1 MIDYKLLKENN
12 INPKCFRKVK
22 SAIIVNNE
30 YVLKENKG
38 NNKVFSYLDARNFNY
53 YPSNRVLSLKYVLYE
68 YLKDY
73 NISDDER
80 AIELIDL
87 VSLLHS
93 KTTRYISVSIDD
105 YKKIY
110 EDIDNKINKLYSYY
124 SDLNE
129 LIEQEIYMSPSYYLL
144 VRNVSKVY
152 SSLNYCKNEL
162 DNWYELVKESKK
174 ERVVLIHNNLSLD
187 HLIRNENSYLISWDK
202 KLYDNRYQ
210 ENDKYNSTELKYN
223 NKSVTIEDGFTTYK
237 DNDEDTNDYDI
248 YVISTDKY
256 LYQVDKDNL
265 KLERVSDKKII
276 NSKYINNDKKMKIK
290 DILNMKDIMK

>member
-12 INPKCFRKVK
+12 INPKYFKKVK
-22 SAIIVNNE
+22 SATLVNNE

-53 YPSNRVLSLKYVLYE
+53 YPSNKVLSDKYVLYE

-80 AIELIDL
+80 AIELINL

-93 KTTRYISVSIDD
+93 KTTRYNSISIDD

-110 EDIDNKINKLYSYY
+110 EDIDSKIDKLYSYY

-129 LIEQEIYMSPSYYLL
+129 LIEQEIYMSPSNYLL
-144 VRNVSKVY
+144 VRNISKIY

-174 ERVVLIHNNLSLD
+174 ERVALIHNNLSLD

-202 KLYDNRYQ
+202 SKFDNPIYDLYNFYKNNYEKIEFSSLLEIYQKRYPLKQ
-210 ENDKYNSTELKYN
+210 NELKLFFILISLPDKIEFTNNDYN
-223 NKSVTIEDGFTTYK
+223 NCKLV
-237 DNDEDTNDYDI
+237 
-248 YVISTDKY
+248 DKMLDY
-256 LYQVDKDNL
+256 LYKTD
-265 KLERVSDKKII
+265 SII
-276 NSKYINNDKKMKIK
+276 SPYYPKNEEEE
-290 DILNMKDIMK
+290 

>member
-12 INPKCFRKVK
+12 INPKCFKKVK
-22 SAIIVNNE
+22 SATLVNNE

-38 NNKVFSYLDARNFNY
+38 NNKVFSYLDARGFNY
-53 YPSNRVLSLKYVLYE
+53 YPSNKVLSDKYVLYE

-80 AIELIDL
+80 AIELINL

-93 KTTRYISVSIDD
+93 KTTRYNSVSIDD

-110 EDIDNKINKLYSYY
+110 EEIDNKIDKLYSYY

-129 LIEQEIYMSPSYYLL
+129 LIEQEIYMSPSNYLL
-144 VRNVSKVY
+144 VRNISKIY

-162 DNWYELVKESKK
+162 DNWYELVKDNKK
-174 ERVVLIHNNLSLD
+174 ERVALIHNNLCLD

-202 KLYDNRYQ
+202 SKFDNPIYDLYNFYKNNYEKVEFSSLLELYQKRYPLKQ
-210 ENDKYNSTELKYN
+210 NELKLFFILISLPDKIEFTN
-223 NKSVTIEDGFTTYK
+223 NDFNNCKLV
-237 DNDEDTNDYDI
+237 
-248 YVISTDKY
+248 DKMLDY
-256 LYQVDKDNL
+256 LYKTD
-265 KLERVSDKKII
+265 SII
-276 NSKYINNDKKMKIK
+276 SPYYPKNEEEE
-290 DILNMKDIMK
+290 

>member
-12 INPKCFRKVK
+12 INPKYFKKVK
-22 SAIIVNNE
+22 SATLINNE

-38 NNKVFSYLDARNFNY
+38 NNKVFSYLDARNFNN
-53 YPSNRVLSLKYVLYE
+53 YPSNKVLSDKYVLYE

-80 AIELIDL
+80 AIELINL

-93 KTTRYISVSIDD
+93 KTTRYNSISIDD

-110 EDIDNKINKLYSYY
+110 EDIDNKIDKLYSYY

-129 LIEQEIYMSPSYYLL
+129 LIEQEIYMSPSNYLL
-144 VRNVSKVY
+144 VRNISKVY

-174 ERVVLIHNNLSLD
+174 ERVALIHNNLSLD

-202 KLYDNRYQ
+202 SKFDNPIYDLYNFYKNNYEKIEFSSLLEIYQKRYPLKQ
-210 ENDKYNSTELKYN
+210 NELKLFFILISLPDKIEFTN
-223 NKSVTIEDGFTTYK
+223 NDFNNCKLV
-237 DNDEDTNDYDI
+237 
-248 YVISTDKY
+248 DKMLDY
-256 LYQVDKDNL
+256 LYKTD
-265 KLERVSDKKII
+265 SII
-276 NSKYINNDKKMKIK
+276 SPYYPKNEEEE
-290 DILNMKDIMK
+290 

>member
-12 INPKCFRKVK
+12 INPKYFKKVK
-22 SAIIVNNE
+22 SATLVNNE

-38 NNKVFSYLDARNFNY
+38 NNKVFSYLDARGFNY
-53 YPSNRVLSLKYVLYE
+53 YPSNKVLSDKYVLYE

-80 AIELIDL
+80 AIELINL

-93 KTTRYISVSIDD
+93 KTTRYNSVSIDD

-110 EDIDNKINKLYSYY
+110 EEIDNKIDKLYSYY

-129 LIEQEIYMSPSYYLL
+129 LIEQEIYMSPSNYLL
-144 VRNVSKVY
+144 VRNISKIY

-162 DNWYELVKESKK
+162 DNWYELVKDNKK
-174 ERVVLIHNNLSLD
+174 ERVALIHNNLSLD

-202 KLYDNRYQ
+202 SKFDNPIYDLYNFYKNNYEKVEFSSLLEIYQKRYPLKQ
-210 ENDKYNSTELKYN
+210 NELKLFFILISLPDKIEFTN
-223 NKSVTIEDGFTTYK
+223 NDFNNCKLV
-237 DNDEDTNDYDI
+237 
-248 YVISTDKY
+248 DKMLDY
-256 LYQVDKDNL
+256 LYKTD
-265 KLERVSDKKII
+265 SII
-276 NSKYINNDKKMKIK
+276 SPYYPKNEEEE
-290 DILNMKDIMK
+290 

>member
-12 INPKCFRKVK
+12 INPKYFKKVK
-22 SAIIVNNE
+22 SATLVNNE

-53 YPSNRVLSLKYVLYE
+53 YPSNKVLSDKYILYE

-80 AIELIDL
+80 AIELINL

-93 KTTRYISVSIDD
+93 KTTRYNSVSIDD

-110 EDIDNKINKLYSYY
+110 EDIDNKIDKLYSYY

-129 LIEQEIYMSPSYYLL
+129 LIEQEIYMSPSNYLL
-144 VRNVSKVY
+144 VRNISKIY

-162 DNWYELVKESKK
+162 DNWYELVKDNKK
-174 ERVVLIHNNLSLD
+174 ERVALIHNNLSLD

-202 KLYDNRYQ
+202 SKFDNPIYDLYNFYKSNYEKVEFSSLLELYQKRYPLKQ
-210 ENDKYNSTELKYN
+210 NELKLFFILISLPDKIEFTN
-223 NKSVTIEDGFTTYK
+223 NDFNNCKLV
-237 DNDEDTNDYDI
+237 
-248 YVISTDKY
+248 DKMLDY
-256 LYQVDKDNL
+256 LYKTD
-265 KLERVSDKKII
+265 SII
-276 NSKYINNDKKMKIK
+276 SPYYPKNEEEE
-290 DILNMKDIMK
+290 

>member
-12 INPKCFRKVK
+12 INPKYFKKVK
-22 SAIIVNNE
+22 SATLVNNE

-53 YPSNRVLSLKYVLYE
+53 YPSNKVLSDKYVLYE

-80 AIELIDL
+80 AIELINL

-93 KTTRYISVSIDD
+93 KTTRYNSVSIDD

-110 EDIDNKINKLYSYY
+110 EEIDNKIDKLYSYY

-129 LIEQEIYMSPSYYLL
+129 LIEQEIYMSPSNYLL
-144 VRNVSKVY
+144 VRNISKIY

-162 DNWYELVKESKK
+162 DNWYELVKDNKK
-174 ERVVLIHNNLSLD
+174 ERVALIHNNLSLD

-202 KLYDNRYQ
+202 SKFDNPIYDLYNFYKNNYEKVEFSSLLEIYQKRYPLKQ
-210 ENDKYNSTELKYN
+210 NELKLFFILISLPDKIEFTN
-223 NKSVTIEDGFTTYK
+223 NDFNNCKLV
-237 DNDEDTNDYDI
+237 
-248 YVISTDKY
+248 DKMLDY
-256 LYQVDKDNL
+256 LYKTD
-265 KLERVSDKKII
+265 SII
-276 NSKYINNDKKMKIK
+276 SPYYPKNEEEE
-290 DILNMKDIMK
+290 

>member
-12 INPKCFRKVK
+12 INPKYFKKVK
-22 SAIIVNNE
+22 SATLVNNE

-38 NNKVFSYLDARNFNY
+38 NNKVFSYLDARGFNY
-53 YPSNRVLSLKYVLYE
+53 YPSNKVLSDKYVLYE

-80 AIELIDL
+80 AIELINL

-93 KTTRYISVSIDD
+93 KTTRYNSISIDD

-110 EDIDNKINKLYSYY
+110 EDIDNKIDKLYSYY

-129 LIEQEIYMSPSYYLL
+129 LIEQEIYMSPSNYLL
-144 VRNVSKVY
+144 VRNISKIY

-174 ERVVLIHNNLSLD
+174 QRVALIHNNLSLD

-202 KLYDNRYQ
+202 SKFDNPIYDLYNFY
-210 ENDKYNSTELKYN
+210 KN
-223 NKSVTIEDGFTTYK
+223 NYEKIE
-237 DNDEDTNDYDI
+237 
-248 YVISTDKY
+248 
-256 LYQVDKDNL
+256 
-265 KLERVSDKKII
+265 
-276 NSKYINNDKKMKIK
+276 
-290 DILNMKDIMK
+290 

>member
-12 INPKCFRKVK
+12 INPKYFKKVK
-22 SAIIVNNE
+22 SATLVNNE

-53 YPSNRVLSLKYVLYE
+53 YPSNKMLSDKYVLYE

-80 AIELIDL
+80 AIELINL

-93 KTTRYISVSIDD
+93 KTTRYNSISIDD

-110 EDIDNKINKLYSYY
+110 EDIDNKIDKLYSYY

-129 LIEQEIYMSPSYYLL
+129 LIEQEIYMSPSNYLL
-144 VRNVSKVY
+144 VRNISKIY

-162 DNWYELVKESKK
+162 DNWYELVKDNKK
-174 ERVVLIHNNLSLD
+174 ERVALIHNNLSLD

-202 KLYDNRYQ
+202 SKFDNPIYDLYNFYKNNYEKIEFSSLLEIYQKRYPLKQ
-210 ENDKYNSTELKYN
+210 NELKLFFILISLPDKIEFTN
-223 NKSVTIEDGFTTYK
+223 NDFNNCKLV
-237 DNDEDTNDYDI
+237 
-248 YVISTDKY
+248 DKMLDY
-256 LYQVDKDNL
+256 LYKTD
-265 KLERVSDKKII
+265 SII
-276 NSKYINNDKKMKIK
+276 SPYYPKNEEEE
-290 DILNMKDIMK
+290 

>member
-12 INPKCFRKVK
+12 INPKYFKKVK
-22 SAIIVNNE
+22 SAILVNNE

-38 NNKVFSYLDARNFNY
+38 NNKVFSYLDARGFNY
-53 YPSNRVLSLKYVLYE
+53 YPSNKVLSDKYVLYE

-80 AIELIDL
+80 AIELINL

-93 KTTRYISVSIDD
+93 KTTRYNSVSIDD

-110 EDIDNKINKLYSYY
+110 EEIDNKIDKLYSYY

-129 LIEQEIYMSPSYYLL
+129 LIEQEIYMSPSNYLL
-144 VRNVSKVY
+144 VRNISKIY

-162 DNWYELVKESKK
+162 DNWYELVKDNKK
-174 ERVVLIHNNLSLD
+174 ERVALIHNNLSLD

-202 KLYDNRYQ
+202 SKFDNPIYDLYNFYKNNYEKVEFSSLLEIYQKRYPLKQ
-210 ENDKYNSTELKYN
+210 NELKLFFILISLPDKIEFTN
-223 NKSVTIEDGFTTYK
+223 NDFNNCKLV
-237 DNDEDTNDYDI
+237 
-248 YVISTDKY
+248 DKMLDY
-256 LYQVDKDNL
+256 LYKTD
-265 KLERVSDKKII
+265 SII
-276 NSKYINNDKKMKIK
+276 SPYYPKNEEEE
-290 DILNMKDIMK
+290 

>member
-12 INPKCFRKVK
+12 INPKYFKKVK
-22 SAIIVNNE
+22 SATLVNNE

-53 YPSNRVLSLKYVLYE
+53 YPSNKVLSDKYVLYE

-80 AIELIDL
+80 AIELINL

-93 KTTRYISVSIDD
+93 KTTRYNSISIDD

-110 EDIDNKINKLYSYY
+110 EDIDNKIDKLYSYY

-129 LIEQEIYMSPSYYLL
+129 LIEQEIYMSPSNYLL
-144 VRNVSKVY
+144 VRNISKIY

-162 DNWYELVKESKK
+162 DNWYELVKDNKK
-174 ERVVLIHNNLSLD
+174 ERVALIHNNLSLD

-202 KLYDNRYQ
+202 SKFDNPIYDLYNFYKNNYEKIEFSSLLELYQKRYPLKQ
-210 ENDKYNSTELKYN
+210 NELKLFFILISLPDKIEFTN
-223 NKSVTIEDGFTTYK
+223 NDFNNCKLV
-237 DNDEDTNDYDI
+237 
-248 YVISTDKY
+248 DKMLDY
-256 LYQVDKDNL
+256 LYKTD
-265 KLERVSDKKII
+265 SII
-276 NSKYINNDKKMKIK
+276 SPYYPKNEEEE
-290 DILNMKDIMK
+290 

>member
-12 INPKCFRKVK
+12 INPKYFKKIK
-22 SAIIVNNE
+22 SATLVNNE

-38 NNKVFSYLDARNFNY
+38 NNKVFSYLDARGFNY
-53 YPSNRVLSLKYVLYE
+53 YPSNKVLSDKYVLYE

-80 AIELIDL
+80 AIELINL

-93 KTTRYISVSIDD
+93 KTTRYNSISIDD

-129 LIEQEIYMSPSYYLL
+129 LIEQEIYMSPSNYLL
-144 VRNVSKVY
+144 VRNISKIY

-162 DNWYELVKESKK
+162 DNWYELVKDNKK
-174 ERVVLIHNNLSLD
+174 ERVALIHNNLSLD

-202 KLYDNRYQ
+202 SKFDNPIYDLYNFYKNNYEKIEFSSLLELYQKRYPLKQ
-210 ENDKYNSTELKYN
+210 NELKLFFILISLPDKIEFTN
-223 NKSVTIEDGFTTYK
+223 NDFNNCKLV
-237 DNDEDTNDYDI
+237 
-248 YVISTDKY
+248 DKMLDY
-256 LYQVDKDNL
+256 LYKTD
-265 KLERVSDKKII
+265 SII
-276 NSKYINNDKKMKIK
+276 SPYYPKNEEEE
-290 DILNMKDIMK
+290 

>member
-12 INPKCFRKVK
+12 INPKYFKKVK
-22 SAIIVNNE
+22 SATLVNNE

-53 YPSNRVLSLKYVLYE
+53 YPSNKVLSDKYVLYE

-80 AIELIDL
+80 AIELINL

-93 KTTRYISVSIDD
+93 KTTRYNSISIDD

-110 EDIDNKINKLYSYY
+110 EDIDNKIDKLYSYY

-129 LIEQEIYMSPSYYLL
+129 LIEQEIYMSPSNYLL
-144 VRNVSKVY
+144 VRNISKIY

-174 ERVVLIHNNLSLD
+174 ERVALIHNNLSLD

-202 KLYDNRYQ
+202 SKFDNPIYDLYNFYKNNYEKIEFSSLLEIYQKRYPLKQ
-210 ENDKYNSTELKYN
+210 NELKLFFILISLPDKIEFTN
-223 NKSVTIEDGFTTYK
+223 NDFNNCKLV
-237 DNDEDTNDYDI
+237 
-248 YVISTDKY
+248 DKMLDY
-256 LYQVDKDNL
+256 LYKTD
-265 KLERVSDKKII
+265 SII
-276 NSKYINNDKKMKIK
+276 SPYYPKNEEEE
-290 DILNMKDIMK
+290 

>member
-12 INPKCFRKVK
+12 INPKYFKKIK
-22 SAIIVNNE
+22 SATLVNNE

-38 NNKVFSYLDARNFNY
+38 NNKVFSYLDARGFNY
-53 YPSNRVLSLKYVLYE
+53 YPSNKVLSDKYVLYE

-80 AIELIDL
+80 AIELINL

-93 KTTRYISVSIDD
+93 KTTRYNSVSIDD

-110 EDIDNKINKLYSYY
+110 EDIDNKIDKLYSYY

-129 LIEQEIYMSPSYYLL
+129 LIEQEIYMSPSNYLL
-144 VRNVSKVY
+144 VRNISKIY

-162 DNWYELVKESKK
+162 DNWYELVKDNKK
-174 ERVVLIHNNLSLD
+174 ERVALIHNNLSLD

-202 KLYDNRYQ
+202 SKFDNPIYDLYNFYKNNYEKIEFSSLLEIYQKRYPLKQ
-210 ENDKYNSTELKYN
+210 NELKLFFILISLPDKIEFTN
-223 NKSVTIEDGFTTYK
+223 NDFNNCKLV
-237 DNDEDTNDYDI
+237 
-248 YVISTDKY
+248 DKMLDY
-256 LYQVDKDNL
+256 LYKTD
-265 KLERVSDKKII
+265 SII
-276 NSKYINNDKKMKIK
+276 SPYYPKNEEEE
-290 DILNMKDIMK
+290 

>member
-12 INPKCFRKVK
+12 INPKYFKKIK
-22 SAIIVNNE
+22 SATLVNNE

-38 NNKVFSYLDARNFNY
+38 NNKVFSYLDARGFNY
-53 YPSNRVLSLKYVLYE
+53 YPSNKVLSDKYVLYE

-80 AIELIDL
+80 AIELINL

-93 KTTRYISVSIDD
+93 KTTRYNSVSIDD

-110 EDIDNKINKLYSYY
+110 EEIDNKIDKLYSYY

-129 LIEQEIYMSPSYYLL
+129 LIEQEIYMSPSNYLL
-144 VRNVSKVY
+144 VRNISKIY

-162 DNWYELVKESKK
+162 DNWYELVKDNKK
-174 ERVVLIHNNLSLD
+174 ERVALIHNNLSLD

-202 KLYDNRYQ
+202 SKFDNPIYDLYNFYKSNYEKIEFSSLLELYQKRYPLKQ
-210 ENDKYNSTELKYN
+210 NELKLFFILISLPDKIEFTN
-223 NKSVTIEDGFTTYK
+223 NDFNNCKLV
-237 DNDEDTNDYDI
+237 
-248 YVISTDKY
+248 DKMLDY
-256 LYQVDKDNL
+256 LYKTD
-265 KLERVSDKKII
+265 SII
-276 NSKYINNDKKMKIK
+276 SPYYPKNEEEE
-290 DILNMKDIMK
+290 

>member
-12 INPKCFRKVK
+12 INPKYFKKVK
-22 SAIIVNNE
+22 SATLVNNE

-38 NNKVFSYLDARNFNY
+38 NNKVFSYLDARGFNY
-53 YPSNRVLSLKYVLYE
+53 YPSNKVLSDKYVLYE

-80 AIELIDL
+80 AIELINL

-93 KTTRYISVSIDD
+93 KTTRYNSISIDD

-110 EDIDNKINKLYSYY
+110 EDIDNKIDKLYSYY

-129 LIEQEIYMSPSYYLL
+129 LIEQEIYMSPSNYLL
-144 VRNVSKVY
+144 VRNISKIY

-162 DNWYELVKESKK
+162 DNWYELVKDNKK
-174 ERVVLIHNNLSLD
+174 ERVALIHNNLSLD

-202 KLYDNRYQ
+202 SKFDNPIYDLYNFYKSNYEKIEFSSLLELYQKRYPLKQ
-210 ENDKYNSTELKYN
+210 NELKLFFILISLPDKIEFTN
-223 NKSVTIEDGFTTYK
+223 NDFNNCKLV
-237 DNDEDTNDYDI
+237 
-248 YVISTDKY
+248 DKMLDY
-256 LYQVDKDNL
+256 LYKTD
-265 KLERVSDKKII
+265 SII
-276 NSKYINNDKKMKIK
+276 SPYYPKNEEEE
-290 DILNMKDIMK
+290 

>member
-12 INPKCFRKVK
+12 PKYFKKVK
-22 SAIIVNNE
+22 SATLINNE

-38 NNKVFSYLDARNFNY
+38 NNKVFSYLDARNFNN
-53 YPSNRVLSLKYVLYE
+53 YPSNKVLSDKYVLYE

-80 AIELIDL
+80 AIELINL

-93 KTTRYISVSIDD
+93 KTTRYNSISIDD

-110 EDIDNKINKLYSYY
+110 EDIDNKIDKLYSYY

-129 LIEQEIYMSPSYYLL
+129 LIEQEIYMSPSNYLL
-144 VRNVSKVY
+144 VRNISKVY

-174 ERVVLIHNNLSLD
+174 ERVALIHNNLSLD

-202 KLYDNRYQ
+202 SKFDNPIYDLYNFYKNNYEKIEFSSLLEIYQKRYPLKQ
-210 ENDKYNSTELKYN
+210 NELKLFFILISLPDKIEFTN
-223 NKSVTIEDGFTTYK
+223 NDFNNCKLV
-237 DNDEDTNDYDI
+237 
-248 YVISTDKY
+248 DKMLDY
-256 LYQVDKDNL
+256 LYKTD
-265 KLERVSDKKII
+265 SII
-276 NSKYINNDKKMKIK
+276 SPYYPKNEEEE
-290 DILNMKDIMK
+290 

>member
-12 INPKCFRKVK
+12 INPKYFKKVK
-22 SAIIVNNE
+22 SATLVNNE

-38 NNKVFSYLDARNFNY
+38 NNKVFSYLDARGFNY
-53 YPSNRVLSLKYVLYE
+53 YPSNKVLSDKYVLYE

-80 AIELIDL
+80 AIELINL

-93 KTTRYISVSIDD
+93 KTTRYNSISIDD

-110 EDIDNKINKLYSYY
+110 EEIDNKIDKLYSYY

-129 LIEQEIYMSPSYYLL
+129 LIEQEIYMSPSNYLL
-144 VRNVSKVY
+144 VRNISKIY

-162 DNWYELVKESKK
+162 DNWYELVKDNKK
-174 ERVVLIHNNLSLD
+174 ERVALIHNNLSLD

-202 KLYDNRYQ
+202 SKFDNPIYDLYNFYKSNYEKIEFSSLLELYQKRYPLKQ
-210 ENDKYNSTELKYN
+210 NELKLFFILISLPDKIEFTN
-223 NKSVTIEDGFTTYK
+223 NDFNNCKLVGKMLD
-237 DNDEDTNDYDI
+237 
-248 YVISTDKY
+248 Y
-256 LYQVDKDNL
+256 LYKTDN
-265 KLERVSDKKII
+265 II
-276 NSKYINNDKKMKIK
+276 SPYYPKNEEEE
-290 DILNMKDIMK
+290 

>member
-12 INPKCFRKVK
+12 INPKYFKKVK
-22 SAIIVNNE
+22 SATLVNNE

-38 NNKVFSYLDARNFNY
+38 NNKVFSYLDARGFNY
-53 YPSNRVLSLKYVLYE
+53 YPSNKVLSDKYVLYE

-80 AIELIDL
+80 AIELINL

-93 KTTRYISVSIDD
+93 KTTRYNSISIDD

-110 EDIDNKINKLYSYY
+110 EDIDNKIDKLYSYY

-129 LIEQEIYMSPSYYLL
+129 LIEQEIYMSPTNYLL
-144 VRNVSKVY
+144 VRNISKIY

-162 DNWYELVKESKK
+162 DNWYELVKDNKK
-174 ERVVLIHNNLSLD
+174 ERVALIHNNLSLD

-202 KLYDNRYQ
+202 SKFDNPIYDLYNFYKSNYEKIEFSSLLELYQKRYPLKQ
-210 ENDKYNSTELKYN
+210 NELKLFFILISLPDKIEFTN
-223 NKSVTIEDGFTTYK
+223 NDFNNCKLV
-237 DNDEDTNDYDI
+237 
-248 YVISTDKY
+248 DKMLDY
-256 LYQVDKDNL
+256 LYKTD
-265 KLERVSDKKII
+265 SII
-276 NSKYINNDKKMKIK
+276 SPYYPKNEEEE
-290 DILNMKDIMK
+290 

>member
-12 INPKCFRKVK
+12 INPKYFKKVK
-22 SAIIVNNE
+22 SAILVNNE

-53 YPSNRVLSLKYVLYE
+53 YPSNKVLSDKYVLYE

-80 AIELIDL
+80 AIELINL

-93 KTTRYISVSIDD
+93 KTTRYNSVSIDD

-110 EDIDNKINKLYSYY
+110 EDIDNKIDKLYSYY

-129 LIEQEIYMSPSYYLL
+129 LIEQEIYMSPSNYLL
-144 VRNVSKVY
+144 VRNISKIY

-162 DNWYELVKESKK
+162 DNWYELVKDNKK
-174 ERVVLIHNNLSLD
+174 ERVALIHNNLSLD

-202 KLYDNRYQ
+202 SKFDNPIYDLYNFYKNNYEKIEFSSLLEIYQKRYPLKQ
-210 ENDKYNSTELKYN
+210 NELKLFFILISLPDKIEFTN
-223 NKSVTIEDGFTTYK
+223 NDFNNCKLV
-237 DNDEDTNDYDI
+237 
-248 YVISTDKY
+248 DKMLDY
-256 LYQVDKDNL
+256 LYKTD
-265 KLERVSDKKII
+265 SII
-276 NSKYINNDKKMKIK
+276 SPYYPKNEEEE
-290 DILNMKDIMK
+290 

>member
-12 INPKCFRKVK
+12 INPKYFKKVK
-22 SAIIVNNE
+22 SATLVNNE

-53 YPSNRVLSLKYVLYE
+53 YPSNKVLSDKYVLYE

-80 AIELIDL
+80 AIELINL

-93 KTTRYISVSIDD
+93 KTTRYNSVSIDD

-110 EDIDNKINKLYSYY
+110 EDIDNKIDKLYSYY

-129 LIEQEIYMSPSYYLL
+129 LIEQEIYMSPSNYLL
-144 VRNVSKVY
+144 VRNISKIY

-162 DNWYELVKESKK
+162 DNWYELVKDNKK
-174 ERVVLIHNNLSLD
+174 ERVALIHNNLSLD

-202 KLYDNRYQ
+202 SKFDNPIYDLYNFYKSNYEKIEFSSLLEIYQKRYPLKQ
-210 ENDKYNSTELKYN
+210 NELKLFFILISLPDKIEFTN
-223 NKSVTIEDGFTTYK
+223 NDFNNCKLV
-237 DNDEDTNDYDI
+237 
-248 YVISTDKY
+248 DKMLDY
-256 LYQVDKDNL
+256 LYKTD
-265 KLERVSDKKII
+265 SII
-276 NSKYINNDKKMKIK
+276 SPYYPKNEEEE
-290 DILNMKDIMK
+290 

>member
-12 INPKCFRKVK
+12 INPKYFKKVK
-22 SAIIVNNE
+22 SATLVNNE

-38 NNKVFSYLDARNFNY
+38 NNKVFSYLDARGFNY
-53 YPSNRVLSLKYVLYE
+53 YPSNKVLSDKYVLYE

-80 AIELIDL
+80 AIELINL

-93 KTTRYISVSIDD
+93 KTTRYNSISIDD

-129 LIEQEIYMSPSYYLL
+129 LIEQEIYMSPSNYLL
-144 VRNVSKVY
+144 VRNISKIY

-162 DNWYELVKESKK
+162 DNWYELVKDNKK
-174 ERVVLIHNNLSLD
+174 ERVALIHNNLSLD

-202 KLYDNRYQ
+202 SKFDNPIYDLYNFYKNNYEKIEISSLLEIYQKRYPLKQ
-210 ENDKYNSTELKYN
+210 NELKLFFILISLPDKIEFTN
-223 NKSVTIEDGFTTYK
+223 NDFNNCKLV
-237 DNDEDTNDYDI
+237 
-248 YVISTDKY
+248 DKMLDY
-256 LYQVDKDNL
+256 LYKTD
-265 KLERVSDKKII
+265 SII
-276 NSKYINNDKKMKIK
+276 SPYYPKNEEEE
-290 DILNMKDIMK
+290 

>member
-12 INPKCFRKVK
+12 INPKYFKKVK
-22 SAIIVNNE
+22 SATLVNNE

-53 YPSNRVLSLKYVLYE
+53 YPSNKVLSDKYVLYE

-80 AIELIDL
+80 AIELINL

-93 KTTRYISVSIDD
+93 KTTRYNSISIDD

-110 EDIDNKINKLYSYY
+110 EDIDNKIDKLYSYY

-129 LIEQEIYMSPSYYLL
+129 LIEQEIYMSPSNYLL
-144 VRNVSKVY
+144 VRNISKIY

-174 ERVVLIHNNLSLD
+174 QRVALIHNNLSLD

-202 KLYDNRYQ
+202 SKFDNPIYDLYNFYKNNYEKIEFSSLLEIYQKRYPLKQ
-210 ENDKYNSTELKYN
+210 NELKLFFILISLPDKIEFTN
-223 NKSVTIEDGFTTYK
+223 NDFNNCKLV
-237 DNDEDTNDYDI
+237 
-248 YVISTDKY
+248 DKMLDY
-256 LYQVDKDNL
+256 LYKTD
-265 KLERVSDKKII
+265 SII
-276 NSKYINNDKKMKIK
+276 SPYYPKNEEEE
-290 DILNMKDIMK
+290 

>member
-12 INPKCFRKVK
+12 INPKYFKKVK
-22 SAIIVNNE
+22 SATLVNNE

-38 NNKVFSYLDARNFNY
+38 NNKVFSYLDARGFNY
-53 YPSNRVLSLKYVLYE
+53 YPSNKVLSDKYVLYE

-80 AIELIDL
+80 AIELINL

-93 KTTRYISVSIDD
+93 KTTRYNSVSIDD

-110 EDIDNKINKLYSYY
+110 EEIDNKIDKLYSYY

-129 LIEQEIYMSPSYYLL
+129 LIEQEIYMSPSNYLL
-144 VRNVSKVY
+144 VRNISKIY

-162 DNWYELVKESKK
+162 DNWYELVKDNKK
-174 ERVVLIHNNLSLD
+174 ERVALIHNNLCLD

-202 KLYDNRYQ
+202 SKFDNPIYDLYNFYKNNYEKVEFSSLLELYQKRYPLKQ
-210 ENDKYNSTELKYN
+210 NELKLFFILISLPDKIEFTN
-223 NKSVTIEDGFTTYK
+223 NDFNNCKLV
-237 DNDEDTNDYDI
+237 
-248 YVISTDKY
+248 DKMLDY
-256 LYQVDKDNL
+256 LYKTD
-265 KLERVSDKKII
+265 SII
-276 NSKYINNDKKMKIK
+276 SPYYPKNEEEE
-290 DILNMKDIMK
+290 

>member
-12 INPKCFRKVK
+12 INPKYFKKVK
-22 SAIIVNNE
+22 SATLVNNE

-38 NNKVFSYLDARNFNY
+38 NNKVFSYLDARGFNY
-53 YPSNRVLSLKYVLYE
+53 YPSNKVLSDKYVLYE

-80 AIELIDL
+80 AIELINL

-93 KTTRYISVSIDD
+93 KTTRYNSVSIDD

-110 EDIDNKINKLYSYY
+110 EEIDNKIDKLYSYY

-129 LIEQEIYMSPSYYLL
+129 LIEQEIYMSPSNYLL
-144 VRNVSKVY
+144 VRNISKIY

-174 ERVVLIHNNLSLD
+174 ERVALIHNNLSLD

-202 KLYDNRYQ
+202 SKFDNPIYDLYNFYKNNYKKIEFSSLLEIYQKRYPLKQ
-210 ENDKYNSTELKYN
+210 NELKLFFILISLPDKIEFTN
-223 NKSVTIEDGFTTYK
+223 NDFNNCKLV
-237 DNDEDTNDYDI
+237 
-248 YVISTDKY
+248 DKMLDY
-256 LYQVDKDNL
+256 LYKTD
-265 KLERVSDKKII
+265 SII
-276 NSKYINNDKKMKIK
+276 SPYYPKNEEEE
-290 DILNMKDIMK
+290 

>member
-12 INPKCFRKVK
+12 INPKYFKKVK
-22 SAIIVNNE
+22 SAILINNE

-53 YPSNRVLSLKYVLYE
+53 YPSNKVLSDKYVLYE

-80 AIELIDL
+80 AIELINL

-93 KTTRYISVSIDD
+93 KTTRYNSISIDD

-110 EDIDNKINKLYSYY
+110 EDIDNKIDKLYSYY

-129 LIEQEIYMSPSYYLL
+129 LIEQEIYMSPSNYLL
-144 VRNVSKVY
+144 VRNISKIY

-162 DNWYELVKESKK
+162 DNWYELVKDNKK
-174 ERVVLIHNNLSLD
+174 ERVALIHNNLSLD

-202 KLYDNRYQ
+202 SKFDNPIYDLYNFYKSNYEKIEFSSLLEIYQKRYPLKQ
-210 ENDKYNSTELKYN
+210 NELKLFFILISLPDKIEFTN
-223 NKSVTIEDGFTTYK
+223 NDFNNCKLV
-237 DNDEDTNDYDI
+237 
-248 YVISTDKY
+248 DKMLDY
-256 LYQVDKDNL
+256 LYKTD
-265 KLERVSDKKII
+265 SII
-276 NSKYINNDKKMKIK
+276 SPYYPKNEEEE
-290 DILNMKDIMK
+290 